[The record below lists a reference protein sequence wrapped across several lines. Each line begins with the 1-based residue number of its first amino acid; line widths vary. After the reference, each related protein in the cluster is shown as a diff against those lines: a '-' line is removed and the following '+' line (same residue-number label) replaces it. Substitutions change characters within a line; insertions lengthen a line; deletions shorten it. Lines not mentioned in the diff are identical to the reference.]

1 MSSKL
6 NDEYT
11 SQGYIHL
18 KNIINVNLLDALK
31 GLCCS
36 VVPNLI
42 NPACLGDVHNTI
54 PEKVNRYF
62 PRTHSPLG
70 IDALVAKLVS
80 KPDLSSILF
89 SICGGEI
96 EVDPNKTILSWPPE
110 SVQKGFTGYHQD
122 GPDDTYLEGFPHVWI
137 PVEDS
142 RVFNIK
148 LIPSTH
154 TLGNL
159 PHGMFGQFVKVL
171 PEYVGPLIDGEIK
184 MKVEVGDALI
194 FSTRI
199 LHCLALNGS
208 DQTCWSL
215 EFICNKK
222 EENK

>member
-1 MSSKL
+1 MGFRL

-11 SQGYIHL
+11 SRGYIHL
-18 KNIINVNLLDALK
+18 KNNIDVKLLGDLK
-31 GLCCS
+31 ELCCS
-36 VVPNLI
+36 IFPNFI
-42 NPACLGDVHNTI
+42 NPAHLGGVHNLF

-70 IDALVAKLVS
+70 LDALVAKLVS
-80 KPDLSSILF
+80 RSDLSSILS

-96 EVDPNKTILSWPPE
+96 EVDPNKTILSWLPE
-110 SVQKGFTGYHQD
+110 SIQKGFTGYHQD
-122 GPDDTYLEGFPHVWI
+122 GPSDTHLEGFPHVWI

-142 RVFNIK
+142 RVYNIK

-171 PEYVGPLIDGEIK
+171 PEYVGSLIEGEIR
-184 MKVEVGDALI
+184 MKVEVGDVLI

-199 LHCLALNGS
+199 LHCLTLNRS

-215 EFICNKK
+215 EFICHNK